1 MVGDGQAR
9 TRAGAPGN
17 LRANQQMLVKLLVVA
32 TVMFGFGFAL
42 VPFYRAMC
50 DALGLNNVIK
60 SDASDAAAGSQV
72 DATRFLTVE
81 LDTNLRSELPW
92 TFKPLEKSVRIHPGE
107 LVQVTFEI
115 RNNSN
120 RPVTGQA
127 IPSYGPQ
134 LAGRH
139 FKKLECFCFTQ
150 QTLAP
155 GEVKRMPVVFVID
168 RELPQD
174 VNTVTLSYTFF
185 EVEGRERKG

>member
-1 MVGDGQAR
+1 MVGDAQAR
-9 TRAGAPGN
+9 TRAGAQ
-17 LRANQQMLVKLLVVA
+17 ANQQTLVKLLVVA
-32 TVMFGFGFAL
+32 AVMFGFGFAM
-42 VPFYRAMC
+42 VPFYRALC
-50 DALGLNNVIK
+50 DAVGLNSVLK
-60 SDASDAAAGSQV
+60 SDASDAVSNSQSQV

-81 LDTNLRSELPW
+81 FDTNLRNDLPW
-92 TFKPLEKSVRIHPGE
+92 RFTPVEKSVRIHPGE

-115 RNNSN
+115 RNDSS
-120 RPVTGQA
+120 RAVTGQA

-134 LAGRH
+134 LAARH

-185 EVEGRERKG
+185 EVEGRGNKS